1 MHVMPREHL
10 ETHEHH
16 LQKVKMSHRVK
27 HRTRQVRQKRSLLR
41 RHTTLGFNYDHS
53 KNVGDDNVV
62 PDQALELE
70 PEPVELV
77 EIQPTIEEEVTL
89 IEDTSSKETKQTP
102 V

>member
-1 MHVMPREHL
+1 MPREHL

-53 KNVGDDNVV
+53 KDVDDENVI
-62 PDQALELE
+62 PDQGLEL
-70 PEPVELV
+70 EPVELV
-77 EIQPTIEEEVTL
+77 EIQPIAEEEVTL
-89 IEDTSSKETKQTP
+89 TEDTSSKDTKQTQ